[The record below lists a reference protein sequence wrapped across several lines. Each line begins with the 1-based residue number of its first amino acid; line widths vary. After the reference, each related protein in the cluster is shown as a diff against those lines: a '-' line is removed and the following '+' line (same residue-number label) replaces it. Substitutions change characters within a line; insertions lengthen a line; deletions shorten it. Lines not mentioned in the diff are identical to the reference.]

1 MSVPSG
7 QTGQIGIDESVHRL
21 QHVFP
26 RQTEQAA
33 KE

>member
-7 QTGQIGIDESVHRL
+7 QIGQISIDESVRRL

-26 RQTEQAA
+26 HQTEQAA